1 MVDVEVR
8 RPVAPSDVDAFR
20 HLADDSAR
28 AAGHP
33 VVGDAVWRD
42 LAEPSRDSAVIVA
55 RDGTTTVGA
64 MHIGPSDSLTTPH
77 TTLSFAVAPGTPLD
91 EVVPPLTTA
100 ALADR
105 RDHGGGPVELW
116 VPGGDP
122 SWDDRARLLGFRPAR
137 ELRQLRVPLPVSEA
151 VRWPP
156 RVTVRSFEPGRDEAA
171 WVALN
176 NRAFARDPDQGGW
189 VEATLVRREHEA
201 WFDPAGFLLA
211 EDDQGLAGF
220 CWTKLH
226 GAVPPIEPLALGEI
240 YVIGVDP
247 SRQGVGLGRTLT
259 LAGLADLH
267 HRCRAPVGM
276 LFVDASNDAALRL
289 YESIGFTVARV
300 DRAYACDL

>member
-1 MVDVEVR
+1 MVDVQVR

-20 HLADDSAR
+20 RLADDAAR

-42 LAEPSRDSAVIVA
+42 LADPSPDTALILA
-55 RDGTTTVGA
+55 RDGDTIVAA
-64 MHIGPSDSLTTPH
+64 MHVGPSDSLTTPH
-77 TTLSFAVAPGTPLD
+77 STLSFAAAPGTALD
-91 EVVPPLTTA
+91 EVVPPLMTA

-105 RDHGGGPVELW
+105 RDHGGGHVELW
-116 VPGGDP
+116 VPGADA
-122 SWDDRARLLGFRPAR
+122 SWDDRARRLGLDRAR
-137 ELRQLRVPLPVSEA
+137 ELRQLRVPLPVSEP

-156 RVTVRSFEPGRDEAA
+156 GVTVRAFEPGRDEAA
-171 WVALN
+171 WIAVN
-176 NRAFARDPDQGGW
+176 NRAFAHDPDQGGW
-189 VEATLVRREHEA
+189 VEATLRRREHEP

-211 EDDQGLAGF
+211 EDDHGLAGF

-226 GAVPPIEPLALGEI
+226 PAAPPIEPDALGEI

-247 SRQGVGLGRTLT
+247 SRQGTGLGRTLT

-267 HRCRAPVGM
+267 QRRHAPIGM